1 MYTYNRFMRTI
12 DPDERLKIGKELV
25 KLSTENVWS
34 IGTVGL
40 APTPLVIRKNFKNVP
55 QKSFYEW
62 LLLQISNTSP
72 EQYFIKE

>member
-1 MYTYNRFMRTI
+1 
-12 DPDERLKIGKELV
+12 
-25 KLSTENVWS
+25 
-34 IGTVGL
+34 VGL